1 MVRALL
7 PPPFSLRAT
16 RTPHSHIAPSSPNRD
31 TVGSVGVI
39 PHPSLPF
46 VQSND
51 AIRVFRHAL
60 ALDERRVRFKPAL
73 YRYTHTKD
81 ALGIHP
87 GDMPR
92 NDTTWA
98 VADPEELQPLLFQN
112 YREQHRS
119 REASEEQF
127 CKGHAH
133 KTDSKEVWFAGCHCG
148 TSSLLCQ
155 CLAPVSTLTRTLA
168 DAMTAD
174 TNTLQTS
181 AAAA

>member
-7 PPPFSLRAT
+7 PPPSSILPPSN
-16 RTPHSHIAPSSPNRD
+16 PHPPFTHRPFFPRRD

-148 TSSLLCQ
+148 TSPLPYQ
-155 CLAPVSTLTRTLA
+155 CFAPIATHAR
-168 DAMTAD
+168 
-174 TNTLQTS
+174 
-181 AAAA
+181 